1 MTFGIRRSVKGSFV
15 LAAVAAVLAG
25 VLARPSGA
33 STSTVIEVFPGA
45 NAIQNAVD
53 AAHTGDV
60 LSVHTG
66 TYSENVLVTKDAI
79 TIQAAGDGPVTVDGG
94 CVESSFTIRG
104 DSTVISG
111 LQIIGGDFYNID
123 YRFTQGGS
131 VTGNRI
137 KSTCPGA
144 EYGVN
149 VFDTGPLVVEGN
161 TIQGFRDAGIYIGGI
176 IDTGSGTL
184 ITRRNDLF
192 RNNRGII
199 VEDSVGVSLVVR
211 TNRAHDNFDD
221 GIFLHNS
228 DGILVQ
234 RNTVENN
241 AYAGIELDDLSDNNL
256 VSWNRAR
263 GNVFDLA
270 NDGGT
275 GNCFANNTY
284 TTSSGTISC

>member
-1 MTFGIRRSVKGSFV
+1 MTIGIRRSVQGSFV
-15 LAAVAAVLAG
+15 LAAVAALLSG
-25 VLARPSGA
+25 VMASPSGA
-33 STSTVIEVFPGA
+33 STSTVIDVFPGA

-53 AAHTGDV
+53 AAQTGDV

-66 TYSENVLVTKDAI
+66 TYPENVLVTKDAI

-94 CVESSFTIRG
+94 CLESSFTVRG

-111 LQIIGGDFYNID
+111 LRIVGGDFYNVD

-137 KSTCPGA
+137 KSTCPAA

-161 TIQGFRDAGIYIGGI
+161 SVQGFRDAGIYIGGI

-184 ITRRNDLF
+184 IARRNDLF
-192 RNNRGII
+192 RNNRGIF
-199 VEDSVGVSLVVR
+199 VENSSGVSLVVR
-211 TNRAHDNFDD
+211 NNTSHDNFVG
-221 GIFLHNS
+221 GIFLTNS

-263 GNVFDLA
+263 GSEFDLA
-270 NDGGT
+270 NDGGS

-284 TTSSGTISC
+284 TTSSGKISC